1 MSQVKTIFKN
11 ISWLLIS
18 QIIASVCGFIW
29 TVLTARYLGVNNY
42 GIMGFAI
49 SLNGIL
55 AIFMDLGISVYI
67 VREIATDYDSAP
79 YYIGNTI
86 PLKLILSFLVIALT
100 LPCLIIFNYDELTIT
115 VTLLFTIETIIK
127 SFLGLFNG
135 SFQAFEKL
143 KYQEIGNTILNT
155 LLLIFILLAIFTD
168 IGIIGIAISYII
180 ANLIAL
186 IYEYYV
192 LNKKITKPKF
202 EFDMVFCKNIILA
215 SLPFALGGIL
225 FIIYYSID
233 IVMLERIAGSYP
245 TGIYNATYK
254 LISVL
259 TLFNSVYT
267 SVIFPVM
274 SKFYK
279 NNEKL
284 LIIIFEKTVKYL
296 LIIMIPLA
304 IGTMIYSTDIIYLIY
319 GQEYDA
325 ASSVLSILIWTVCL
339 LFVNGAFNT
348 LLQSSHKE
356 ITTTKTY
363 GIAATFNIV
372 LNLIMI
378 PRFSVNGAAITTV
391 LSDIL
396 ILIIFSYVAY
406 KMGIRPNKELY
417 YDLMKIIIGSLILG
431 VILYVLNLNI
441 WVAVIL
447 GIIIYFIILILLK
460 VFNDDDKYVIKEI
473 LNRN

>member
-143 KYQEIGNTILNT
+143 KYQGIGNTILNT

-202 EFDMVFCKNIILA
+202 EFDRVFCKNIILA

-296 LIIMIPLA
+296 LIIMIPIA

-391 LSDIL
+391 LSDML

-431 VILYVLNLNI
+431 VILYVLNLNM
-441 WVAVIL
+441 WVAIIL
-447 GIIIYFIILILLK
+447 GIIIYFIILILLN